1 MGFWGYLFTTKQKN
15 MFRLLFCTLVHMV
28 YIASAALHRS
38 KRRGLAKRH
47 SRRRVCIMC
56 GGKCRILHRNKSTK
70 NTTFFNL
77 FHFGIFGVPIY
88 NPNKKTFF
96 QVVILYFGAYG
107 IYSILRTS
115 SQQKE
120 RFGKVPQQA
129 AGVYRVRREVG
140 RMGCYVGR
148 VRENHESGVLANYG
162 RMRSTGV
169 QSARGVVG
177 PSICDTSFVTNR
189 DEGLYDKGE
198 KERQLGVSCFLH

>member
-1 MGFWGYLFTTKQKN
+1 MKKTDSIKNNLSQICADVGVRWVVWGLNKSTKNTTFFNLFHFGILGYLFIIQTKKLF
-15 MFRLLFCTLVHMV
+15 FRLLFCTLVQMV

-96 QVVILYFGAYG
+96 
-107 IYSILRTS
+107 
-115 SQQKE
+115 
-120 RFGKVPQQA
+120 
-129 AGVYRVRREVG
+129 
-140 RMGCYVGR
+140 
-148 VRENHESGVLANYG
+148 
-162 RMRSTGV
+162 
-169 QSARGVVG
+169 
-177 PSICDTSFVTNR
+177 
-189 DEGLYDKGE
+189 
-198 KERQLGVSCFLH
+198 